1 MAGFSSGVHL
11 RRFAFLTFLGG
22 GAHSLLHSMR
32 MVFILAVSM
41 SLDVRG
47 VMDSYRAVSLFS
59 VRLAYLSLSTV
70 CQLVR

>member
-1 MAGFSSGVHL
+1 
-11 RRFAFLTFLGG
+11 
-22 GAHSLLHSMR
+22 
-32 MVFILAVSM
+32 M